1 VEAPLSAAQDLYL
14 GQHWLLAR
22 ELAEESGQ
30 DAELVLWLCSAGYG
44 LIRPHAPVKSYS
56 AVFSSGS
63 EDAVSRLMP
72 TIDTREATRR
82 WWSGL
87 AEWQGPLL
95 GAPRTL
101 AAVAAAD
108 PDAVMVLA
116 MSPPYLAACGDDL
129 GNARRA
135 IADPDRLMV
144 VCAGGGGA
152 NASGHRPLPLDG
164 RAVGFLGGTMG
175 TLGLRF
181 VRHLLREHA
190 WDDLRASYLNPQ
202 LDRWLASLSPRPL
215 PVRSRQS
222 DGEVAH
228 FVRQRLIAD
237 PKRSATRLL
246 REYRDRGHA
255 CEQGRFRTIYWA
267 VRERVHVD

>member
-1 VEAPLSAAQDLYL
+1 
-14 GQHWLLAR
+14 
-22 ELAEESGQ
+22 
-30 DAELVLWLCSAGYG
+30 
-44 LIRPHAPVKSYS
+44 
-56 AVFSSGS
+56 
-63 EDAVSRLMP
+63 
-72 TIDTREATRR
+72 
-82 WWSGL
+82 
-87 AEWQGPLL
+87 
-95 GAPRTL
+95 L

-129 GNARRA
+129 ANARRA

-144 VCAGGGGA
+144 VCAGGDAA

-181 VRHLLREHA
+181 VRHLLREYD
-190 WDDLRASYLNPQ
+190 WDDLRASYLNPR
-202 LDRWLASLSPRPL
+202 LDRWLASLAPRPV

-222 DGEVAH
+222 DGEVAR
-228 FVRQRLIAD
+228 FIRQRFIAD
-237 PKRSATRLL
+237 PKGSATRLL

-267 VRERVHVD
+267 VREGVNVG